1 MSDRDDIDDAGLSEP
16 AVDQV
21 LFLNLLATPHDIVYF
36 KDADGRYLR
45 LSRGAADALRA
56 HNAGLLGTS
65 DADHYAPE
73 HAALAAAQEQGVM
86 RTGEALHVDE
96 QQVWPDGSTTWVS
109 TTKLPLRDAEGRVF
123 GTYGIS
129 RDITG
134 RVEAERRA
142 HEAFEQLAAAK
153 LALELA
159 EAEARTLIDLSP
171 DSIVRFDRR
180 GRYVSLNRAAQR
192 LIAGPVEDVIGRTLR
207 EMGHPE
213 AVLSV
218 WEAGLAQVVT
228 DAQAHELL
236 SEHVIHGIARWFA
249 THLIPEIGPDGDVV
263 AVLAISRDVTDS
275 HTEGTRLRHAA
286 THDALTGLY
295 NRAYLNAR
303 LTDALTGA
311 DGGVLALLFVDVD
324 DFKAVNDDYGHGV
337 GDDVLRE
344 LARRLENTART
355 GDVVARLGGDEF
367 VIALH
372 LPDEQVAVQVADRY
386 RRAVTRIPVVD
397 GRTVSASVGIAVQ
410 SVPSAVTAATG
421 AEDLLRRADRDM
433 YSRKRSRVT

>member
-1 MSDRDDIDDAGLSEP
+1 MPHPKDVAAEGSDL
-16 AVDQV
+16 DQV
-21 LFLNLLATPHDIVYF
+21 LFRNLLETPHDIVYF
-36 KDADGRYLR
+36 KDVTGRYLR

-56 HNAGLLGTS
+56 HANGHLGES
-65 DADHYAPE
+65 DADHYAPD
-73 HAALAAAQEQGVM
+73 HAALAAAQEQGVI

-96 QQVWPDGSTTWVS
+96 QQRWPDGSTTWVS
-109 TTKLPLRDAEGRVF
+109 TTKLPLRDAEGHVF

-129 RDITG
+129 RDITS
-134 RVEAERRA
+134 RVTAERRA

-153 LALELA
+153 QALELA

-192 LIAGPVEDVIGRTLR
+192 LMVGPVEDVIGRTPR
-207 EMGHPE
+207 ELGQSE
-213 AVLSV
+213 AVVTV
-218 WEAGLAQVVT
+218 WEAGIARVLT
-228 DAQAHELL
+228 DASPNELL
-236 SEHVIHGIARWFA
+236 TEHLVHGLSRWFA

-286 THDALTGLY
+286 THDPLTGLY

-303 LTDALTGA
+303 LNDLLTGP

-324 DFKAVNDDYGHGV
+324 DFKAVNDEYGHEV

-344 LARRLENTART
+344 LARRLETTART

-367 VIALH
+367 VIALL
-372 LPDEQVAVQVADRY
+372 LPDEQVAGQVAQRY
-386 RRAVTRIPVVD
+386 RSAVTAIPFVA
-397 GRTVSASVGIAVQ
+397 GRTASASVGMAVQ
-410 SVPSAVTAATG
+410 PVTQAGSAAAD
-421 AEDLLRRADRDM
+421 AQALLRRADRDM

>member
-1 MSDRDDIDDAGLSEP
+1 
-16 AVDQV
+16 
-21 LFLNLLATPHDIVYF
+21 
-36 KDADGRYLR
+36 R
-45 LSRGAADALRA
+45 LGE
-56 HNAGLLGTS
+56 S

-96 QQVWPDGSTTWVS
+96 EQRWPDGSTTWVS

-123 GTYGIS
+123 GTFGIS
-129 RDITG
+129 RDITA
-134 RVEAERRA
+134 RVAAERRA
-142 HEAFEQLAAAK
+142 HQAFEQLAAAK
-153 LALELA
+153 QALELA

-192 LIAGPVEDVIGRTLR
+192 LVEGSVEDVLGRTLR
-207 EMGHPE
+207 ELGHPE
-213 AVLSV
+213 AVLAV
-218 WEAGLAQVVT
+218 WETGLARAVT

-236 SEHVIHGIARWFA
+236 SEHVVHGIARWFA

-275 HTEGTRLRHAA
+275 HTEGTRLRHEA

-295 NRAYLNAR
+295 NRAYLHAR
-303 LTDALTGA
+303 LTEGLTSS
-311 DGGVLALLFVDVD
+311 DGGVLALLFVDLD
-324 DFKAVNDDYGHGV
+324 DFKSVNDDHGHGV

-344 LARRLENTART
+344 LARRLESTART

-367 VIALH
+367 VIALQ
-372 LPDEQVAVQVADRY
+372 LPDEQVALQVADRY
-386 RRAVTRIPVVD
+386 RRAVTGIPVVD
-397 GRTVSASVGIAVQ
+397 DRTVSASVGIAVQ
-410 SVPSAVTAATG
+410 AVPVTGPAATS